1 MSTAMDRAR
10 GDARALATA
19 EDRSVGDA
27 LTIQTIDSG
36 QPVFGVQYATAD
48 AGGQTTISPGPVTV
62 AVSVQVTYEL
72 K

>member
-1 MSTAMDRAR
+1 MDRAR
-10 GDARALATA
+10 GDARAL
-19 EDRSVGDA
+19 
-27 LTIQTIDSG
+27 
-36 QPVFGVQYATAD
+36 ATAD